1 MKIHRDEEYEF
12 GSYRLNVTEC
22 KLWRGTEEIKLRPKL
37 FSLLVIFIQHQGRML
52 EKDELIRSL
61 WPDSIV
67 EDSNLTVTINALRA
81 VLNDRTYIET
91 VSKRGY
97 RFVPEVR
104 VISHESPIIKSTSD
118 ARDLIEPPGGALPLH
133 SPLYVS
139 RHSDD
144 EFCHAIA
151 RHDSIVLVKGA
162 RQVGKTSLLA
172 RGLEAARMFGAQVLL
187 IDFQHFGP
195 AAFETASQLLLA
207 MAELIAYQLELPSQ
221 PNEKW
226 NDLLSPSSNFERF
239 LRREVLGREDS
250 YFALALDEVD
260 RLFNHNYASEIFGL
274 FRSWHNLRALDP
286 NGPWSRLTIAIA
298 YATEAHLFISDLNQ
312 SPFNVGTR
320 LTLEDFTSEQLAEL
334 NGHYGGP
341 LVGDEQIT
349 RFRQLVGGHPYLA
362 QRGLYEICK
371 RNASL
376 TTLEQSADRDDGPFG
391 DHLNRLLITLQQDQN
406 LLEELRGFILS
417 GSTLSNSAFYRLR
430 SAGVLSGDSSDEP
443 RPRCDLYARYLTRH
457 LA

>member
-1 MKIHRDEEYEF
+1 MKVRTDEEYEF
-12 GSYRLNVTEC
+12 GSYRLNVSEC
-22 KLWRGTEEIKLRPKL
+22 KLWHGAEEIKLRPKL
-37 FSLLVIFIQHQGRML
+37 FSLLVIFIEHQGRML
-52 EKDELIRSL
+52 EKEELIRNL

-67 EDSNLTVTINALRA
+67 EDSNLTVTITELRA
-81 VLNDRTYIET
+81 ALCDGTYIET

-104 VISHESPIIKSTSD
+104 VLRDATSRRPVSD
-118 ARDLIEPPGGALPLH
+118 SDDLIEPPGGALPLH
-133 SPLYVS
+133 SILYIS
-139 RHSDD
+139 RSSDD

-172 RGLEAARMFGAQVLL
+172 RGLEAARMVGTQVLL

-195 AAFETASQLLLA
+195 TAFESAAKLLLA
-207 MAELIAYQLELPSQ
+207 MAELIAYQIESPSAA
-221 PNEKW
+221 PHEKW

-239 LRREVLGREDS
+239 LRREVLADREV
-250 YFALALDEVD
+250 YWVLALDEVD
-260 RLFNHNYASEIFGL
+260 RLFNHDYASEILGL

-298 YATEAHLFISDLNQ
+298 YATEAHLFITDLNQ

-320 LTLEDFTSEQLAEL
+320 LTLADFSGEQLAEL
-334 NGHYGGP
+334 NGYYGNP
-341 LVGDEQIT
+341 LVDNKQLV
-349 RFRQLVGGHPYLA
+349 RFQQLVGGHPYLA
-362 QRGLYEICK
+362 QRGLYEIRK
-371 RNASL
+371 RKATL
-376 TTLEQSADRDDGPFG
+376 TDLEKHADHDDGPFG
-391 DHLNRLLITLQQDQN
+391 DHLNRLLISLQQDQS
-406 LLEELRGFILS
+406 LLEELRSFLLS

-430 SAGVLSGDSSDEP
+430 SAGVLSGDTADEP
-443 RPRCDLYARYLTRH
+443 RPRCDLYARYLKKH

>member
-1 MKIHRDEEYEF
+1 MKVRADEEYEF
-12 GSYRLNVTEC
+12 GSYRLNASEC
-22 KLWRGTEEIKLRPKL
+22 KLWHGTEEIKLRPKL
-37 FSLLVIFIQHQGRML
+37 FSLLVIFIEHQGRML
-52 EKDELIRSL
+52 EKEELIRSL
-61 WPDSIV
+61 WPDSVV
-67 EDSNLTVTINALRA
+67 EDSNLTVTITELRA
-81 VLNDRTYIET
+81 ALCDGTYIET

-104 VISHESPIIKSTSD
+104 VHREATPRLPASD
-118 ARDLIEPPGGALPLH
+118 GEDLIEPPGGALPLH
-133 SPLYVS
+133 SILYIS
-139 RHSDD
+139 RSSDD

-172 RGLEAARMFGAQVLL
+172 RGLEAARMVGTQVLL

-195 AAFETASQLLLA
+195 VAFESAAKLLLA
-207 MAELIAYQLELPSQ
+207 MAELIAYQIEGPSAA
-221 PNEKW
+221 PHEKW

-239 LRREVLGREDS
+239 LRREVLADKEI
-250 YFALALDEVD
+250 YWVLALDEVD
-260 RLFNHNYASEIFGL
+260 RLFNHDYASEILGL

-320 LTLEDFTSEQLAEL
+320 LTLADFSTEQLAEL
-334 NGHYGGP
+334 NGCYGNP
-341 LVGDEQIT
+341 LVDHKQLV
-349 RFRQLVGGHPYLA
+349 RFQQLVGGHPYLA

-371 RNASL
+371 RKA
-376 TTLEQSADRDDGPFG
+376 TLAALEKHADHDDGPFG
-391 DHLNRLLITLQQDQN
+391 DHLNRLLISLQLDQS
-406 LLEELRGFILS
+406 LLEELRGFLLS

-430 SAGVLSGDSSDEP
+430 SAGVLSGDTPDEP
-443 RPRCDLYARYLTRH
+443 RPRCDLYARYLKKH

>member
-1 MKIHRDEEYEF
+1 MKVRAYEF
-12 GSYRLNVTEC
+12 GSYRLNVSEC
-22 KLWRGTEEIKLRPKL
+22 KLWHGTEEVKLRPKL
-37 FSLLVIFIQHQGRML
+37 FNLLVIFIEHQGQML
-52 EKDELIRSL
+52 EKEELIRSL
-61 WPDSIV
+61 WPDSVV
-67 EDSNLTVTINALRA
+67 EDSNLTVSITELRA
-81 VLNDRTYIET
+81 ALSDETYIET

-104 VISHESPIIKSTSD
+104 VLREATPPRPPAD
-118 ARDLIEPPGGALPLH
+118 GEDLIQPPGGALPLH
-133 SPLYVS
+133 SILYIS
-139 RHSDD
+139 RSNDD

-172 RGLEAARMFGAQVLL
+172 RGLEAARMVGAQVLL

-195 AAFETASQLLLA
+195 AAFESAAKLLLA
-207 MAELIAYQLELPSQ
+207 MAELIAHQIELSAAPH
-221 PNEKW
+221 EKW

-239 LRREVLGREDS
+239 LRREVLADEEL
-250 YFALALDEVD
+250 YFVLALDEVD
-260 RLFNHNYASEIFGL
+260 RLFNHDYASEIFGL

-320 LTLEDFTSEQLAEL
+320 LKLDDFTGEQLAEL
-334 NGHYGGP
+334 NGRYGNP
-341 LVGDEQIT
+341 LVDNKQLVC
-349 RFRQLVGGHPYLA
+349 FQQLVGGHPYLA
-362 QRGLYEICK
+362 QIGLYEVYK
-371 RNASL
+371 RKVTPAA
-376 TTLEQSADRDDGPFG
+376 LEKEADYDDGPFG
-391 DHLNRLLITLQQDQN
+391 DHLTRLLISLQQDQN
-406 LLEELRGFILS
+406 LLEELRGFLLS

-430 SAGVLSGDSSDEP
+430 SAGVLSGDTPDEP
-443 RPRCDLYARYLTRH
+443 RPRCDLYARYLKKH